1 MSAFALE
8 DFCETVLAVPA
19 NVAVLRA
26 EANDC
31 FVVAGMS
38 PGLESLYKLEPG
50 DSIGME
56 VDDFKYGR
64 TTRRKLKEAYVRCRD
79 SRTAVTMEEELPTPV
94 GDWIWTSRTVAPLF
108 DDSGAVIAVVSTVI
122 DITELVM
129 TRKAMAESLS
139 AVASGFVTIC
149 AWCQNVKESSSWTP
163 LDDYVR
169 DHTQS
174 GFSLCPSCSTA
185 KTESL

>member
-1 MSAFALE
+1 MSTFSLE

-19 NVAVLRA
+19 NVAVLRV
-26 EANDC
+26 EPKDR
-31 FVVAGMS
+31 FVVAAMS

-56 VDDFKYGR
+56 VDDFKYRR
-64 TTRRKLKEAYVRCRD
+64 TTRRNLKEAYINCRD
-79 SRTAVTMEEELPTPV
+79 SRSAVIMEEELPTPI

-108 DDSGAVIAVVSTVI
+108 DDNGDVIAVISTVI
-122 DITELVM
+122 DITELAM
-129 TRKAMAESLS
+129 TRKAMADSLS

-149 AWCQNVKESSSWTP
+149 AWCQNIKESSSWTP
-163 LDDYVR
+163 LDDYVK

-174 GFSLCPSCSTA
+174 RFGLCPSCDA
-185 KTESL
+185 AETESL